1 MKKLTTRWYYS
12 FKDICEL
19 YADQGS
25 APWPLDMAPT
35 TGLADTLCFITN
47 TEGYLSED
55 SW

>member
-19 YADQGS
+19 YGS
-25 APWPLDMAPT
+25 APTQWPLDQAPMN
-35 TGLADTLCFITN
+35 GLADTLCYITDA
-47 TEGYLSED
+47 EGYLYED